1 MPGKYYSYYQQVADR
16 MAPYLGGRRVSIEH
30 RYPGSSHIVFRR
42 HPSGADTTQWI
53 FIDEP
58 QQIVDWVWQY
68 AEGFHGHVRAEDGS
82 AWFVLDIDARSLP
95 LAMALLATAYTA
107 AVLETQGL
115 APLVKFSGSNG
126 FHLMWNVPDC
136 KELSDADLWEIE
148 QRVVTAVACEVERL
162 LEADDA
168 AAPIRASVGPDKPL
182 ITTSSAD
189 REQRAG
195 LLFDQLILKDN
206 APFRVPFS
214 VHPKSGLVSVPLRV
228 EDLAAFDP
236 ATATPEAVAEAWEA
250 LLVPDY
256 SLQQVRAAVA
266 VWETN
271 GC

>member
-16 MAPYLGGRRVSIEH
+16 MAPYLAGRRVSIES
-30 RYPGSSHIVFRR
+30 RYPGSPRIVFRR
-42 HPSGADTTQWI
+42 HPSGTDTTIWI

-95 LAMALLATAYTA
+95 LDMARLATAYA
-107 AVLETQGL
+107 DGILAKQGL
-115 APLVKFSGSNG
+115 TPLVKFSGSNG

-136 KELSDADLWEIE
+136 QGLTDAELWEIE

-162 LEADDA
+162 LEADEA
-168 AAPIRASVGPDKPL
+168 AAPIREAVGPDRPL

-189 REQRAG
+189 REQRDG

-214 VHPKSGLVSVPLRV
+214 VHPKSGLVAVPLRI
-228 EDLAAFDP
+228 EDLATFDP
-236 ATATPEAVAEAWEA
+236 ATATPEAVARDWPA
-250 LLVPDY
+250 LPVPDH
-256 SLQQVRAAVA
+256 SLQQVRDAITA
-266 VWETN
+266 WEAT

>member
-30 RYPGSSHIVFRR
+30 RYPGSPHIVFRR

-95 LAMALLATAYTA
+95 LAMARLATEYA
-107 AVLETQGL
+107 AGVLEKQGL
-115 APLVKFSGSNG
+115 APLAKFSGSNG

-136 KELSDADLWEIE
+136 QELSDAALWEIE

-162 LEADDA
+162 LEADGA
-168 AAPIRASVGPDKPL
+168 AEPIRTAVGPDKPL

-189 REQRAG
+189 REQRDG

-214 VHPKSGLVSVPLRV
+214 VHPKSGLVSVPLSM
-228 EDLAAFDP
+228 EALATFDP
-236 ATATPEAVAEAWEA
+236 ATATPEAVAQEWPAPP
-250 LLVPDY
+250 VPDY
-256 SLQQVRAAVA
+256 SLQQVRDALG
-266 VWETN
+266 VWEAD

>member
-30 RYPGSSHIVFRR
+30 RYPGSPHIVFRR
-42 HPSGADTTQWI
+42 HPSGADATQWI
-53 FIDEP
+53 FVDEP

-82 AWFVLDIDARSLP
+82 AWFVIDIDARDLP
-95 LAMALLATAYTA
+95 LDMARLATRYA
-107 AVLETQGL
+107 ARVLEQQGL

-136 KELSDADLWEIE
+136 TDLTDADLWEIE
-148 QRVVTAVACEVERL
+148 QRVVAAVACEVERL
-162 LEADDA
+162 LEVDEEAT
-168 AAPIRASVGPDKPL
+168 PIREAVGPDKPL

-189 REQRAG
+189 REQRDG

-228 EDLAAFDP
+228 EQLAAFDP
-236 ATATPEAVAEAWEA
+236 ASATPEAVAQEWPA
-250 LLVPDY
+250 LPAPDY
-256 SLQQVRAAVA
+256 PLQQVRDAISA
-266 VWETN
+266 WEAD

>member
-16 MAPYLGGRRVSIEH
+16 MAPFLAGRRVSIEH
-30 RYPGSSHIVFRR
+30 RYPGSAHIVFRR
-42 HPSGADTTQWI
+42 HPSGADSTQWI
-53 FIDEP
+53 FVDEP

-82 AWFVLDIDARSLP
+82 AWFVIDIDARDLP
-95 LAMALLATAYTA
+95 LGMARLATRYA
-107 AVLETQGL
+107 AGVLEQQGL

-136 KELSDADLWEIE
+136 TDLTDADLWEIE
-148 QRVVTAVACEVERL
+148 QRAVAAVACEVERL
-162 LEADDA
+162 LEADEEA
-168 AAPIRASVGPDKPL
+168 TPIREAVGPDKPL
-182 ITTSSAD
+182 ITASSAD
-189 REQRAG
+189 REQRDG

-228 EDLAAFDP
+228 DQLATFDP
-236 ATATPEAVAEAWEA
+236 ASATPEAVAQEWPA
-250 LLVPDY
+250 LPVPDY
-256 SLQQVRAAVA
+256 PLQQVRDAITA
-266 VWETN
+266 WEAD